1 MTSRIARVI
10 EIIGVIGVTAAIGG
24 VIHAQATRAP
34 VDASAQDALL
44 TEIRGLRQDIN
55 RVMTTNVRAQLLVGR
70 LQLQE
75 QRVFTVGRQLLEVQ
89 NLLATVRSE
98 LAQDEARVKRLEDDR
113 AVDSA
118 ERLAIQQALPAF
130 KAELEQ
136 KQRREQTLRA
146 QESELLNVVNDEQTR
161 WTDFNER
168 LDALERSLP
177 TGVVR

>member
-118 ERLAIQQALPAF
+118 ERLAI
-130 KAELEQ
+130 
-136 KQRREQTLRA
+136 
-146 QESELLNVVNDEQTR
+146 
-161 WTDFNER
+161 
-168 LDALERSLP
+168 
-177 TGVVR
+177 